1 METYSAIQHR
11 EMITNKHKYL
21 IKKKSKAHINATF

>member
-21 IKKKSKAHINATF
+21 IKKSKAHINATF